1 MEDLISLHRY
11 WVCANRMKLSFY
23 DALTT
28 SGIESMPEEMK
39 PISHIF
45 IHPGDVG
52 VFMGAWYS
60 YLYVTIEGYRELE
73 LCDEE
78 INKLLESDHVD
89 RLRKFRNATF
99 HYQKEWLS
107 EKTMGIFEK
116 DLEDDHVEWVRDLH
130 IKLGDFLLNSVKES
144 FNPETRGR
152 IQSAVDMMVTQQSA
166 PADAKERRR

>member
-60 YLYVTIEGYRELE
+60 YLYVTIE
-73 LCDEE
+73 
-78 INKLLESDHVD
+78 N
-89 RLRKFRNATF
+89 
-99 HYQKEWLS
+99 Q
-107 EKTMGIFEK
+107 
-116 DLEDDHVEWVRDLH
+116 
-130 IKLGDFLLNSVKES
+130 
-144 FNPETRGR
+144 
-152 IQSAVDMMVTQQSA
+152 
-166 PADAKERRR
+166 